1 VTGQI
6 VKSRK
11 KTISVLIKLTIIAI
25 SWTFVINKLFKSSD
39 ISDFTSC
46 FSNISFQNF
55 QLLFLIIIL
64 MIINWSLETIKW
76 QYLISGVQKISFFTA
91 FKAVWTGVTA
101 GTATPNRIGEFGGR
115 ILFLKSENR
124 KKAVTLTLFGDLSQ
138 MIITLVFGI
147 AGLFLLSNYYFQGNS
162 IFDNNI
168 LLICFASILIALC
181 LSIYFLINF
190 ILAKLL
196 KIKIISKYIIKY
208 IPDSEINLTNKSVSL
223 LYSFL
228 RYMVFCFQ
236 FYLAL
241 RFFNIEIGLIQSFVA
256 ISTMYL
262 AIHTIPT
269 YFFIEIGV
277 RLSFAIIFI
286 GLFTDKTIAISFAS
300 TLIYLINIVIP
311 VLFGSI
317 FIFKNRK

>member
-1 VTGQI
+1 MI
-6 VKSRK
+6 V
-11 KTISVLIKLTIIAI
+11 
-25 SWTFVINKLFKSSD
+25 
-39 ISDFTSC
+39 
-46 FSNISFQNF
+46 
-55 QLLFLIIIL
+55 
-64 MIINWSLETIKW
+64 NWSLETIKW
-76 QYLISGVQKISFFTA
+76 KYLISGIEKINFLAA

-115 ILFLKSENR
+115 ILFLKPENR
-124 KKAVTLTLFGDLSQ
+124 KKAIVLTLFGDLSQ

-147 AGLFLLSNYYFQGNS
+147 VGLFLISNYYFQENN
-162 IFDNNI
+162 IFDNNL
-168 LLICFASILIALC
+168 LLICFASIQIALC
-181 LSIYFLINF
+181 VSIYFFFNYFLV
-190 ILAKLL
+190 KLL
-196 KIKIISKYIIKY
+196 KIKIISKYVINY
-208 IPDSEINLTNKSVSL
+208 IPDSAINMTDKSVSL

-228 RYMVFCFQ
+228 RYLVFCFQ

-241 RFFNIEIGLIQSFVA
+241 KFFNIEIGLIQSFAA

-311 VLFGSI
+311 VLFGSV